1 MNPLNPFPQS
11 ADSILFRTNKIMN
24 QPSKIQPDA
33 KLTQAIAEAV
43 RMACIEA
50 ALDGYEIA
58 AMNGLCHEG
67 AWEAAISAMQTLD
80 VKTVLQAVSGDQ
92 NSSR

>member
-1 MNPLNPFPQS
+1 
-11 ADSILFRTNKIMN
+11 MN

-33 KLTQAIAEAV
+33 NLTQAIAEAV
-43 RMACIEA
+43 RTACIEA

-80 VKTVLQAVSGDQ
+80 INALLQIVSGDQ